1 VSYLLANNKR
11 WVHNKTQEDPDFF
24 KRQALG
30 HHPEYL
36 FIGCSD
42 ARLSVQNM
50 LGLEVHIEHIV
61 KRTEL
66 PCFVSC
72 IIVMPV
78 MLRFKQWCS
87 VSMLAL
93 SMAMRRSMCV
103 TLVEAAH
110 H

>member
-1 VSYLLANNKR
+1 MIHCNISHAQVHPIWDPSDVSYLLANNKR

-50 LGLEVHIEHIV
+50 LGLEVHTAHSGKKNYLV
-61 KRTEL
+61 FFR
-66 PCFVSC
+66 VS
-72 IIVMPV
+72 
-78 MLRFKQWCS
+78 
-87 VSMLAL
+87 L
-93 SMAMRRSMCV
+93 SCQ
-103 TLVEAAH
+103 
-110 H
+110 

>member
-1 VSYLLANNKR
+1 VHPIWDPSDVSYLLANNKR

-50 LGLEVHIEHIV
+50 LGLEVQLDARYNVLHNYVMSAKRRFESGCAVPIV
-61 KRTEL
+61 VVR
-66 PCFVSC
+66 VSSYN
-72 IIVMPV
+72 VPA
-78 MLRFKQWCS
+78 RY
-87 VSMLAL
+87 
-93 SMAMRRSMCV
+93 
-103 TLVEAAH
+103 
-110 H
+110 